1 MTCKTECTQFELAM
15 ELLIENGFDGIL
27 HAIPFKGATPLPLL
41 WTLEYSRPGLQ
52 TTVKRAPIAWLGTS
66 Y

>member
-41 WTLEYSRPGLQ
+41 WTLEYSRPGCRQL
-52 TTVKRAPIAWLGTS
+52 
-66 Y
+66 